1 MTIHIINCVKT
12 CQREQ
17 GNTFVQ
23 HFNMQNTVD
32 QFLNSFILSFYGGG
46 GGVGVL
52 GNWKWKRAGFC
63 LFAQVLSDKL
73 PQRILLV
80 V

>member
-1 MTIHIINCVKT
+1 MTIHIIDCVKT

-46 GGVGVL
+46 GGGAGKLEMEKSWFLFVCSSFVG
-52 GNWKWKRAGFC
+52 
-63 LFAQVLSDKL
+63 
-73 PQRILLV
+73 
-80 V
+80 